1 MNITEIVLTA
11 FIINLGITLGAG
23 LYETRIVLPLWF
35 HRTPNRGYQVDF
47 EAMHIIDPGKK
58 FWAFV
63 TTIPLTLLTIVN
75 LVFAYKAMA
84 PLHEWWVCATI
95 IVLLERIGTFT
106 FFIPT
111 AIKLQKAENLPVAKT
126 TGIASLWIRLNYVR
140 IALTLAALLFS
151 LKALVVA
158 QLL

>member
-1 MNITEIVLTA
+1 MNITEILLIA

-35 HRTPNRGYQVDF
+35 RRTANRDYRVDV
-47 EAMHIIDPGKK
+47 EAMHVIDPGRK

-84 PLHEWWVCATI
+84 PLHDWWICATI
-95 IVLLERIGTFT
+95 IVLFERIGTFT

-111 AIKLQKAENLPVAKT
+111 IIKLQKAENLPVTKT
-126 TGIASLWIRLNYVR
+126 TGMASLWIRLNYVR
-140 IALTLAALLFS
+140 NALTLAALLFS
-151 LKALVVA
+151 LEALVVA
-158 QLL
+158 